1 MSVDGIKFKFKFFFF
16 NYFIFNLGVRMGR
29 IPKLVKEKALAEHHL
44 SSSST
49 ENDDPSPSMG
59 SPPPSINSNIFPSKD
74 FELELIDEQIFL
86 DDFDSISFDNPPA
99 KLLPSCTSYILPDNF
114 TIDETKHDHEENVLT
129 LNRSILTNCTVH
141 YEEKFT
147 DNIIEYIKKFFTK
160 ISHTIINTEISY
172 EESSFIRYLR
182 WKIINLSNTY
192 NERTRQLIERMKT
205 MINLEVNT
213 IEIYSVSSILFSFLD

>member
-1 MSVDGIKFKFKFFFF
+1 
-16 NYFIFNLGVRMGR
+16 MGR

-49 ENDDPSPSMG
+49 ENDDPSSSIG
-59 SPPPSINSNIFPSKD
+59 SLPQSINSNIFPSKD

-86 DDFDSISFDNPPA
+86 DDFDSISFNNSTT

-114 TIDETKHDHEENVLT
+114 TIDETKHDHEENLFT
-129 LNRSILTNCTVH
+129 LNRSILTNCKVNC
-141 YEEKFT
+141 E
-147 DNIIEYIKKFFTK
+147 DNIIEYIKKLVTK
-160 ISHTIINTEISY
+160 ISHTIINTELGY

-182 WKIINLSNTY
+182 WKMIDLSNTY

-205 MINLEVNT
+205 MINLEVNLGLLLFFP
-213 IEIYSVSSILFSFLD
+213 IEIYSFFF